1 MKIRYLIIP
10 MVIAFFILQGC
21 STSRF
26 YSLDTMEFDDI
37 DYGFPTKKVQVRNI
51 SIGLIDTGQGDQ
63 VIVLIHGLGSNA
75 KSWIKNISA
84 LAEKYRVI
92 ALDLPGYGKS
102 DKGYYQYSMDFYADV
117 VAELLGEMAISKA
130 TLIGH
135 SMGGQIAMYTAL
147 KYPDKTENLV
157 LISPAG
163 FERFT
168 PGEGAWMRKAVSAE
182 FVHDTQI
189 RNIDI
194 NARATFYEMP
204 EWAEFIITD
213 RIQIRSAEGFD
224 RYCYAV
230 SKNVAAMLDGIVW
243 DRLDQ
248 IKNRTLIIFGEQD
261 GLIPNAYLHGGSTS
275 EVAAIGAREIL
286 DNKLVMI
293 PECGHFVQVE
303 KPDQTNTA
311 ILDFLTE
318 K

>member
-1 MKIRYLIIP
+1 MRYFIFIP
-10 MVIAFFILQGC
+10 VIAFFILQGC
-21 STSRF
+21 ATSR
-26 YSLDTMEFDDI
+26 YYTLDTMEFEAI

-51 SIGLIDTGQGDQ
+51 SIGLIDEGEGEQ
-63 VIVLIHGLGSNA
+63 VLLLIHGLGANA
-75 KSWIKNISA
+75 KSWIKNIPA
-84 LAEKYRVI
+84 LANEYRVI

-117 VAELLGEMAISKA
+117 VVELLTAMSIDRA

-135 SMGGQIAMYTAL
+135 SMGGQISMFTAL
-147 KYPDKTENLV
+147 KYPKRVDNLV

-168 PGEGAWMRKAVSAE
+168 AGEGAWMRKAVSAE
-182 FVHDTQI
+182 FVEDTPI

-204 EWAEFIITD
+204 DWADFIITD
-213 RIQIRSAEGFD
+213 RIQIRSAKEFD

-248 IKNRTLIIFGEQD
+248 IKPRTLIIFGEQD
-261 GLIPNAYLHGGSTS
+261 GLIPNPYLHGGRTRDI
-275 EVAAIGAREIL
+275 AAIGVHEIP
-286 DNKLVMI
+286 DNELVMI
-293 PECGHFVQVE
+293 PKCGHFVQLE
-303 KPDQTNTA
+303 KPDQTNAA
-311 ILDFLTE
+311 IKIFLT
-318 K
+318 KK